1 VKSRVLLVLL
11 ASAACGTS
19 HPDASAT
26 GESDRLVGVWDA
38 KLSLTNPYPL
48 GPDRIEARQ
57 VCGAIGFVEYRH
69 ARDEPLIAG
78 GGSTIGVYD
87 LELQRLGLE
96 WRGENSLPTAF
107 GNDGSQARSRA
118 SAVDSIA
125 IELNPGS
132 DERIV
137 LLGVY
142 QAGGIVGDWSARSA
156 RGMAS
161 GAFSMRPHGS
171 AVPSC

>member
-1 VKSRVLLVLL
+1 VKSSVLLLLL

-19 HPDASAT
+19 HPGESAA

-48 GPDRIEARQ
+48 APDRIDARQ
-57 VCGAIGFVEYRH
+57 VCGAIGFVEYRR

-78 GGSTIGVYD
+78 GVSTIGVYD

-107 GNDGSQARSRA
+107 GSDRSPAQSRVGS
-118 SAVDSIA
+118 VDSIA
-125 IELNPGS
+125 IELNPGT

-142 QAGGIVGDWSARSA
+142 HAGGIVGDWSARSA
-156 RGMAS
+156 RGMAT
-161 GAFSMRPHGS
+161 GAFSMRPHGLV
-171 AVPSC
+171 APSC